1 MRSMRSVYALVKNN
15 LKIMIL
21 KKPAY
26 TILTVVFPLIIFLF
40 APKIID
46 QSITEINVGICDESK
61 SFSSNKLDEY
71 LSDIDMINLVEVNSE
86 DDLKQKFN
94 TRDIYLGIMIEKNIE
109 EKILKGDNSGVIL
122 YGIEGESLHEILD
135 KGLSIELSNMINLA
149 KVNDGDLEKYK
160 LSVERKEK
168 EKIEVS
174 YKDLNDVKKDHSVS
188 QSLIGFIIM
197 FAFYRAMS
205 GSGLISEDKEQNMYT
220 RILTTSVRPWQYYL
234 SNIISTTILL
244 SILFTISVIEINFVS
259 TIEIGVSNLML
270 IVILLI
276 LGIVSVSVGTF
287 CMTITNDRDL
297 SSIIS
302 NFVTISFLALGGCFV
317 PLSYLSGTINKISYF
332 TPIRWAMEA
341 INNAQQGADISVIV
355 MNLLVLSLFG
365 VVFFIISVYCIN
377 KRDKVD
383 NVR

>member
-1 MRSMRSVYALVKNN
+1 MRSVYALVKNN

-276 LGIVSVSVGTF
+276 LGTVSVSVGTF

-341 INNAQQGADISVIV
+341 INNAQQGADIGVIV

>member
-1 MRSMRSVYALVKNN
+1 MRSVYALVKNN

>member
-1 MRSMRSVYALVKNN
+1 MRSVYALVKNN

-26 TILTVVFPLIIFLF
+26 TILTVVFSLIIFLF

-341 INNAQQGADISVIV
+341 INNAQQGADIGVIV

-377 KRDKVD
+377 KRDKVE

>member
-1 MRSMRSVYALVKNN
+1 MRSVYALVKNN

-135 KGLSIELSNMINLA
+135 KGLSIELSNMINSA

-341 INNAQQGADISVIV
+341 INNAQQGADIGVIV

>member
-1 MRSMRSVYALVKNN
+1 MRSVYALVKNN

-46 QSITEINVGICDESK
+46 GSITEINVGIYDESK

-94 TRDIYLGIMIEKNIE
+94 TRDIYLGMMIDKNME
-109 EKILKGDNSGVIL
+109 EKVLRGDSSGVIL
-122 YGIEGESLHEILD
+122 YGIEGENLYEILD

-149 KVNDGDLEKYK
+149 KINNGDFKKYK
-160 LSVERKEK
+160 SSVERKEK
-168 EKIEVS
+168 EKIQVS
-174 YKDLNDVKKDHSVS
+174 YKDLNDVEGNHSVS
-188 QSLIGFIIM
+188 QTLIGFIIM

-205 GSGLISEDKEQNMYT
+205 GSGLIGEDKEQNMYT
-220 RILTTSVRPWQYYL
+220 RILTTSVKPWQYYL

-244 SILFTISVIEINFVS
+244 AILFSISVIEINLVS
-259 TIEIGVSNLML
+259 TIEIGVSNIML
-270 IVILLI
+270 ITILLI

-287 CMTITNDRDL
+287 CMNITNDRDL

-302 NFVTISFLALGGCFV
+302 NFITISFLALGGCFV
-317 PLSYLSGTINKISYF
+317 PLSYLSGIINKISYF

>member
-1 MRSMRSVYALVKNN
+1 MRSVYALVKNN

-26 TILTVVFPLIIFLF
+26 TILTVVFPMIIFLF

-46 QSITEINVGICDESK
+46 QSITEINVGIYDESK

-94 TRDIYLGIMIEKNIE
+94 TRDIYLGIMIEKNME
-109 EKILKGDNSGVIL
+109 EKVLKGDNSGVIL
-122 YGIEGESLHEILD
+122 YGIEGENLHEILD

-168 EKIEVS
+168 EKIQVS
-174 YKDLNDVKKDHSVS
+174 YKDLNDVEGNHSVS
-188 QSLIGFIIM
+188 QTLIGFIIM

-205 GSGLISEDKEQNMYT
+205 GSGLIGEDKEQNMYT
-220 RILTTSVRPWQYYL
+220 RILTTSVKPWQYYL

-244 SILFTISVIEINFVS
+244 AILFSISVIEINLVS
-259 TIEIGVSNLML
+259 TIEIGVSNIML
-270 IVILLI
+270 ITILLI

-302 NFVTISFLALGGCFV
+302 NFITISFLALGGCFV
-317 PLSYLSGTINKISYF
+317 PLSYLSGIINKISYF

-365 VVFFIISVYCIN
+365 VVFFIILVYCIN

>member
-1 MRSMRSVYALVKNN
+1 MRSVYALVKNN

-46 QSITEINVGICDESK
+46 GSITEINVGIYDESK

-71 LSDIDMINLVEVNSE
+71 LSDIDMINLVKVNSE

-94 TRDIYLGIMIEKNIE
+94 TRDIYLGIMIEKNME

-122 YGIEGESLHEILD
+122 YGIEGENIHEILD

-149 KVNDGDLEKYK
+149 KVNEGDFEKYK

-168 EKIEVS
+168 EKIQVS
-174 YKDLNDVKKDHSVS
+174 YKGLNDVKKNHSIS

-205 GSGLISEDKEQNMYT
+205 GSGLISEDKEQNM
-220 RILTTSVRPWQYYL
+220 
-234 SNIISTTILL
+234 
-244 SILFTISVIEINFVS
+244 
-259 TIEIGVSNLML
+259 
-270 IVILLI
+270 
-276 LGIVSVSVGTF
+276 
-287 CMTITNDRDL
+287 
-297 SSIIS
+297 
-302 NFVTISFLALGGCFV
+302 
-317 PLSYLSGTINKISYF
+317 
-332 TPIRWAMEA
+332 
-341 INNAQQGADISVIV
+341 
-355 MNLLVLSLFG
+355 
-365 VVFFIISVYCIN
+365 
-377 KRDKVD
+377 
-383 NVR
+383 

>member
-1 MRSMRSVYALVKNN
+1 MRSVYALVKNN

-46 QSITEINVGICDESK
+46 QSITEINVGIYDESK

-71 LSDIDMINLVEVNSE
+71 LSDIDMINLVKVNSE

-94 TRDIYLGIMIEKNIE
+94 TRDIYLGIMIEKNME
-109 EKILKGDNSGVIL
+109 EKVLKGDNSGVIL
-122 YGIEGESLHEILD
+122 YGIEGENLHEILD

-168 EKIEVS
+168 EKIQVS
-174 YKDLNDVKKDHSVS
+174 YKDLNDVKKSHSVS

-220 RILTTSVRPWQYYL
+220 RILTTSVKPWQYYL

-270 IVILLI
+270 ITILLI

>member
-1 MRSMRSVYALVKNN
+1 MRSVYALVKNN

-94 TRDIYLGIMIEKNIE
+94 TRDIYLGIMIDKNME
-109 EKILKGDNSGVIL
+109 EKVLRGDNSGVIL

-341 INNAQQGADISVIV
+341 INNAQQGADIGVIV

>member
-1 MRSMRSVYALVKNN
+1 MRSVYALVKNN

-46 QSITEINVGICDESK
+46 QSITEINVGIYDESK
-61 SFSSNKLDEY
+61 SFSSNKIDEY

-94 TRDIYLGIMIEKNIE
+94 TRDIYLGIMIDKNME

-122 YGIEGESLHEILD
+122 YGIEGENLHEILD

-220 RILTTSVRPWQYYL
+220 RILTTSVKPWQYYL

-270 IVILLI
+270 ITILLI

-302 NFVTISFLALGGCFV
+302 NFVTISFLALVGCFV

>member
-1 MRSMRSVYALVKNN
+1 MRSVYALVKNN

-26 TILTVVFPLIIFLF
+26 TILTVIFPLIIFLF

-46 QSITEINVGICDESK
+46 QSITEINVGIYDESK

-71 LSDIDMINLVEVNSE
+71 LSDIDMINLVEANSE

-94 TRDIYLGIMIEKNIE
+94 TRDIYLGIMIDKNME
-109 EKILKGDNSGVIL
+109 GKILNGDNSGVIL
-122 YGIEGESLHEILD
+122 YGIEGENLHEILD

-220 RILTTSVRPWQYYL
+220 RILTTSVKPWQYYL

-270 IVILLI
+270 ITILLI

-302 NFVTISFLALGGCFV
+302 NFITISFLALGGCFV

>member
-1 MRSMRSVYALVKNN
+1 MRSVYALVKNN

-26 TILTVVFPLIIFLF
+26 TILTVVFPMIIFLF

-46 QSITEINVGICDESK
+46 GSITEINVGIYDESK

-94 TRDIYLGIMIEKNIE
+94 TRDIYLGIMIDKNME
-109 EKILKGDNSGVIL
+109 EKVLRGDNSGVIL
-122 YGIEGESLHEILD
+122 YGIEGENLYEILD

-234 SNIISTTILL
+234 SNIISITILL
-244 SILFTISVIEINFVS
+244 AILFSISVIEINLIS
-259 TIEIGVSNLML
+259 TIEIGVSNIML
-270 IVILLI
+270 ITILLI

-302 NFVTISFLALGGCFV
+302 NFITISFLALGGCFV

-332 TPIRWAMEA
+332 THIRWAMEA
-341 INNAQQGADISVIV
+341 IINAQQGADISVIV

-365 VVFFIISVYCIN
+365 IVFFIISVYCIN

>member
-1 MRSMRSVYALVKNN
+1 MRSVYALVKNN

-71 LSDIDMINLVEVNSE
+71 LS
-86 DDLKQKFN
+86 DLKQKFN

-287 CMTITNDRDL
+287 CMTI
-297 SSIIS
+297 
-302 NFVTISFLALGGCFV
+302 
-317 PLSYLSGTINKISYF
+317 
-332 TPIRWAMEA
+332 PIRWAMEA
-341 INNAQQGADISVIV
+341 INNAQQGADIGVIV

>member
-1 MRSMRSVYALVKNN
+1 MRSVYALVKNN

-46 QSITEINVGICDESK
+46 QSITEINVGIYDESK
-61 SFSSNKLDEY
+61 SFSSNKIDEY

-94 TRDIYLGIMIEKNIE
+94 TRDIYLGIMIDKNME
-109 EKILKGDNSGVIL
+109 EKVLKGDNSGVIL
-122 YGIEGESLHEILD
+122 YGIEGENLHEILD

-220 RILTTSVRPWQYYL
+220 RILTTSVKPWQYYL

>member
-1 MRSMRSVYALVKNN
+1 MRSVYALVKNN

-21 KKPAY
+21 KKPVY

-46 QSITEINVGICDESK
+46 GSITEINVGIYDESK

-94 TRDIYLGIMIEKNIE
+94 TRDIYLGMMIDKNME
-109 EKILKGDNSGVIL
+109 EKVLRGDSSGVIL
-122 YGIEGESLHEILD
+122 YGIEGENLYEILD

-149 KVNDGDLEKYK
+149 KINNGDFKKYK
-160 LSVERKEK
+160 SSVERKEK
-168 EKIEVS
+168 EKIQVS
-174 YKDLNDVKKDHSVS
+174 YKDLNDVEGNHSVS
-188 QSLIGFIIM
+188 QTLIGFIIM

-205 GSGLISEDKEQNMYT
+205 GSGLIGEDKEQNMYT
-220 RILTTSVRPWQYYL
+220 RILTTSVKPWQYYL

-244 SILFTISVIEINFVS
+244 AILFSISVIEINLVS
-259 TIEIGVSNLML
+259 TIEIGVSNIML
-270 IVILLI
+270 ITILLI

-302 NFVTISFLALGGCFV
+302 NFITISFLALGGCFV

>member
-1 MRSMRSVYALVKNN
+1 MRSVYALVKNN

-46 QSITEINVGICDESK
+46 QSITEINVGIYDESK

-94 TRDIYLGIMIEKNIE
+94 TRDIYLGIIIEKNM
-109 EKILKGDNSGVIL
+109 EKKVLKGDNSGVIL
-122 YGIEGESLHEILD
+122 YGIEGENLHEILD

-168 EKIEVS
+168 EKIQVS
-174 YKDLNDVKKDHSVS
+174 YKDLNDVKKSHSVS

-220 RILTTSVRPWQYYL
+220 RILTTSVKPWQYYL

-270 IVILLI
+270 ITILLI

-317 PLSYLSGTINKISYF
+317 PLSYLSVTINKISYF

>member
-1 MRSMRSVYALVKNN
+1 MRSVYALVKNN

-26 TILTVVFPLIIFLF
+26 TILTVVFPMIIFLF

-46 QSITEINVGICDESK
+46 GSITEINVGIYDESK

-94 TRDIYLGIMIEKNIE
+94 TRDIYLGIMIDKNME
-109 EKILKGDNSGVIL
+109 EKVLRGDNSGVIL
-122 YGIEGESLHEILD
+122 YGIEGENLYEILD

-149 KVNDGDLEKYK
+149 KINNGDFEKYK
-160 LSVERKEK
+160 SSVERKEK
-168 EKIEVS
+168 EKIQVS
-174 YKDLNDVKKDHSVS
+174 YKDLNDVEGNHSVS
-188 QSLIGFIIM
+188 QTLIGFIIM

-205 GSGLISEDKEQNMYT
+205 GSGLIGEDKEQNMYT
-220 RILTTSVRPWQYYL
+220 RILTTSVKPWQYYL

-244 SILFTISVIEINFVS
+244 AILFSISVIEINLIS
-259 TIEIGVSNLML
+259 TIEIGVSNIML
-270 IVILLI
+270 ITILLI

-302 NFVTISFLALGGCFV
+302 NFITISFLALGGCFV

>member
-1 MRSMRSVYALVKNN
+1 MRSVYALVKNN

-46 QSITEINVGICDESK
+46 GSITEINVGIYDESK

-71 LSDIDMINLVEVNSE
+71 LSDIDMINLVKVNSE

-94 TRDIYLGIMIEKNIE
+94 TRDIYLGIMIEKNME

-122 YGIEGESLHEILD
+122 YGIEGENIHEILD

-149 KVNDGDLEKYK
+149 KVNEGDFEKYK

-168 EKIEVS
+168 EKIQVS
-174 YKDLNDVKKDHSVS
+174 YKGLNDVKKNHSIS

-220 RILTTSVRPWQYYL
+220 RILTTSVKPWQYYL

-244 SILFTISVIEINFVS
+244 SILFSISVIEINFVS

-276 LGIVSVSVGTF
+276 LGIVAVSVGTF

-365 VVFFIISVYCIN
+365 MVFFVISVYCIN

>member
-1 MRSMRSVYALVKNN
+1 MRSVYALVKNN

-46 QSITEINVGICDESK
+46 GSITEINVGIYDESK

-94 TRDIYLGIMIEKNIE
+94 TRDIYLGMMIDKNME
-109 EKILKGDNSGVIL
+109 EKVLRGDSSGVIL
-122 YGIEGESLHEILD
+122 YGIEGENLYEILD

-149 KVNDGDLEKYK
+149 KINNGDFKKYK
-160 LSVERKEK
+160 SSVERKEK
-168 EKIEVS
+168 EKIQVS
-174 YKDLNDVKKDHSVS
+174 YKDLNDVEGNHSVS
-188 QSLIGFIIM
+188 QTLIGFIIM

-205 GSGLISEDKEQNMYT
+205 GSGLIGEDKEQNMYT
-220 RILTTSVRPWQYYL
+220 RILTTSVKPWQYYL

-244 SILFTISVIEINFVS
+244 AILFSISVIEINLVS
-259 TIEIGVSNLML
+259 TIEIGVSNIML
-270 IVILLI
+270 ITILLI

-302 NFVTISFLALGGCFV
+302 NFITISFLALGGCFV
-317 PLSYLSGTINKISYF
+317 PLSYLSGIINKISYF

>member
-1 MRSMRSVYALVKNN
+1 MRSVYALVKNN

-46 QSITEINVGICDESK
+46 QSITEINVGIYDESK
-61 SFSSNKLDEY
+61 SFSSNKIDEY

-94 TRDIYLGIMIEKNIE
+94 TRDIYLGIMIDKNME

-122 YGIEGESLHEILD
+122 YGIEGENLHEILD

-220 RILTTSVRPWQYYL
+220 RILTTSVKPWQYYL

-270 IVILLI
+270 ITILLI

>member
-1 MRSMRSVYALVKNN
+1 MRSVYALVKNN

-26 TILTVVFPLIIFLF
+26 TILTVVFPMIIFLF

-46 QSITEINVGICDESK
+46 QSITEINVGIYDESK

-94 TRDIYLGIMIEKNIE
+94 TRDIYLGIMIEKNME
-109 EKILKGDNSGVIL
+109 EKVLKGDNSGVIL

-168 EKIEVS
+168 EKIQVS
-174 YKDLNDVKKDHSVS
+174 YKDLNDVEGNHSVS
-188 QSLIGFIIM
+188 QTLIGFIIM

-205 GSGLISEDKEQNMYT
+205 GSGLIGEDKEQNMYT
-220 RILTTSVRPWQYYL
+220 RILTTSVKPWQYYL

-244 SILFTISVIEINFVS
+244 AILFSISVIEINLVS
-259 TIEIGVSNLML
+259 TIEIGVSNIML
-270 IVILLI
+270 ITILLI

-302 NFVTISFLALGGCFV
+302 NFITISFLALGGCFV
-317 PLSYLSGTINKISYF
+317 PLSYLSGIINKISYF

>member
-1 MRSMRSVYALVKNN
+1 MRSVYALVKNN

-21 KKPAY
+21 KKPVY

-46 QSITEINVGICDESK
+46 GSITEINVGIYDESK

-94 TRDIYLGIMIEKNIE
+94 TRDIYLGMMIDKNME
-109 EKILKGDNSGVIL
+109 EKVLRGDSSGVIL
-122 YGIEGESLHEILD
+122 YGIEGENLYEILD

-149 KVNDGDLEKYK
+149 KINNGDFKKYK
-160 LSVERKEK
+160 SSVERKEK
-168 EKIEVS
+168 EKIQVS
-174 YKDLNDVKKDHSVS
+174 YKDLNDVEGNHSVS
-188 QSLIGFIIM
+188 QTLIGFIIM

-205 GSGLISEDKEQNMYT
+205 GSGLIGEDKEQNMYT
-220 RILTTSVRPWQYYL
+220 RILTTSVKPWQYYL
-234 SNIISTTILL
+234 SNIIRTTILL
-244 SILFTISVIEINFVS
+244 AILFSISVIEINLVS
-259 TIEIGVSNLML
+259 TIEIGVSNIML
-270 IVILLI
+270 ITILLI

-302 NFVTISFLALGGCFV
+302 NFITISFLALGGCFV
-317 PLSYLSGTINKISYF
+317 PLSYLSGIINKISYF

>member
-1 MRSMRSVYALVKNN
+1 MRSVYALVKNN

-21 KKPAY
+21 KKPVY

-46 QSITEINVGICDESK
+46 GSITEINVGIYDESK

-94 TRDIYLGIMIEKNIE
+94 TRDIYLGMMIDKNME
-109 EKILKGDNSGVIL
+109 EKVLRGDSSGVIL
-122 YGIEGESLHEILD
+122 YGIEGENLYEILD

-149 KVNDGDLEKYK
+149 KINNGDFKKYK
-160 LSVERKEK
+160 SSVERKEK
-168 EKIEVS
+168 EKIQVS
-174 YKDLNDVKKDHSVS
+174 YKDLNDVEGNHSVS
-188 QSLIGFIIM
+188 QTLIGFIIM

-205 GSGLISEDKEQNMYT
+205 GSGLIGEDKEQNMYT
-220 RILTTSVRPWQYYL
+220 RILTTSVKPWQYYL

-259 TIEIGVSNLML
+259 TIEIGVSNIML
-270 IVILLI
+270 ITILLI

-302 NFVTISFLALGGCFV
+302 NFITISFLALGGCFV
-317 PLSYLSGTINKISYF
+317 PLSYLSGIINKISYF

>member
-1 MRSMRSVYALVKNN
+1 MRSVYALVKNN

-46 QSITEINVGICDESK
+46 QSITEINVGIYDESK

-71 LSDIDMINLVEVNSE
+71 LSHIDMINLVEVNSE

-94 TRDIYLGIMIEKNIE
+94 TRDIYLGIMIEKNME
-109 EKILKGDNSGVIL
+109 EKVLKGDNSGVIL

-220 RILTTSVRPWQYYL
+220 RILTTSVKPWQYYL

-341 INNAQQGADISVIV
+341 INNAQQGADIGVIV

>member
-1 MRSMRSVYALVKNN
+1 MRSVYALVKNN

-377 KRDKVD
+377 KCDKVD

>member
-1 MRSMRSVYALVKNN
+1 MRSVYALVKNN

-94 TRDIYLGIMIEKNIE
+94 TRDIYLGIIIEKNIE

-341 INNAQQGADISVIV
+341 INNAQQGADIGVIV

>member
-1 MRSMRSVYALVKNN
+1 MRSVYALVKNN

-234 SNIISTTILL
+234 SNIISITILL
-244 SILFTISVIEINFVS
+244 AILFSISVIEINLIS
-259 TIEIGVSNLML
+259 TIEIGVSNIML
-270 IVILLI
+270 ITILLI

-302 NFVTISFLALGGCFV
+302 NFITISFLALGGCFV

-341 INNAQQGADISVIV
+341 INNAQQGADIGVIV

>member
-1 MRSMRSVYALVKNN
+1 MSGLSPQFDFN

-341 INNAQQGADISVIV
+341 INNAQQGADIGVIV

>member
-1 MRSMRSVYALVKNN
+1 MRSVYALVKNN

-46 QSITEINVGICDESK
+46 QSITEINVGIYDESK
-61 SFSSNKLDEY
+61 SFSSNKIDEY

-94 TRDIYLGIMIEKNIE
+94 TRDIYLGIMIDKNME

-122 YGIEGESLHEILD
+122 YGIEGENLYEILD

-270 IVILLI
+270 ITILLI

>member
-1 MRSMRSVYALVKNN
+1 MRSVYALVKNN

-21 KKPAY
+21 KKPVY

-46 QSITEINVGICDESK
+46 GSITEINVGIYDESK

-94 TRDIYLGIMIEKNIE
+94 TRDIYLGMMIDKNME
-109 EKILKGDNSGVIL
+109 EKVLRGDNSGVIL
-122 YGIEGESLHEILD
+122 YGIEGENLYEILD

-149 KVNDGDLEKYK
+149 KINNGDFEKYK
-160 LSVERKEK
+160 SSVERKEK
-168 EKIEVS
+168 EKIQVS
-174 YKDLNDVKKDHSVS
+174 YKDLNDVEVNHSVS
-188 QSLIGFIIM
+188 QTLIGFIIM

-205 GSGLISEDKEQNMYT
+205 GSGLIGEDKEQNMYT
-220 RILTTSVRPWQYYL
+220 RILTTGVKPWQYYL
-234 SNIISTTILL
+234 SNIISITILL
-244 SILFTISVIEINFVS
+244 AILFSISVIEINLIS
-259 TIEIGVSNLML
+259 TIEIGVSNIML
-270 IVILLI
+270 ITILLI

-302 NFVTISFLALGGCFV
+302 NFITISFLALGGCFV

-365 VVFFIISVYCIN
+365 MVFFIISVYCIN

>member
-1 MRSMRSVYALVKNN
+1 MRSVYALVKNN

-287 CMTITNDRDL
+287 YMTITNDRDL

-341 INNAQQGADISVIV
+341 INNAQQGADIGVIV

>member
-1 MRSMRSVYALVKNN
+1 MRSVYALVKNN

-46 QSITEINVGICDESK
+46 QSITEINVGIYDESK

-94 TRDIYLGIMIEKNIE
+94 TRDIYLGIMIEKNME
-109 EKILKGDNSGVIL
+109 EKVLKGDNSGVIL
-122 YGIEGESLHEILD
+122 YGIEGENLHEILD

-168 EKIEVS
+168 EKIQVS
-174 YKDLNDVKKDHSVS
+174 YKDLNDVKKSHSVS

-220 RILTTSVRPWQYYL
+220 RILTTSVKPWQYYL

-270 IVILLI
+270 ITILLI

>member
-1 MRSMRSVYALVKNN
+1 MSGKAFKDLVKNN

-341 INNAQQGADISVIV
+341 INNAQQGADIGVIV

>member
-341 INNAQQGADISVIV
+341 INNAQQGADIGVIV

>member
-1 MRSMRSVYALVKNN
+1 MRSVYALVKNN

-302 NFVTISFLALGGCFV
+302 NFITISFLGLGGCFV

-341 INNAQQGADISVIV
+341 INNAQQGADIGVIV

>member
-1 MRSMRSVYALVKNN
+1 MRSVYALVKNN

-220 RILTTSVRPWQYYL
+220 RILTTGVKPWQYYL
-234 SNIISTTILL
+234 SNIISITILL
-244 SILFTISVIEINFVS
+244 AILFSISVIEINLIS
-259 TIEIGVSNLML
+259 TIEIGVSNIML
-270 IVILLI
+270 ITILLI

-302 NFVTISFLALGGCFV
+302 NFITISFLALGGCFV

-365 VVFFIISVYCIN
+365 MVFFIISVYCIN

>member
-1 MRSMRSVYALVKNN
+1 MRSVYALVKNN

-26 TILTVVFPLIIFLF
+26 TILTVVFPMIIFLF

-46 QSITEINVGICDESK
+46 QSITEINVGIYDESK

-94 TRDIYLGIMIEKNIE
+94 TRDIYLGIMIEKNME
-109 EKILKGDNSGVIL
+109 EKVLKGDNSGVIL
-122 YGIEGESLHEILD
+122 YGIEGENLHEILD

-168 EKIEVS
+168 EKIQVS
-174 YKDLNDVKKDHSVS
+174 YKDLNDVEGNHSVS
-188 QSLIGFIIM
+188 QTLIGFIIM

-205 GSGLISEDKEQNMYT
+205 GSGLIGEDKEQNMYT
-220 RILTTSVRPWQYYL
+220 RILTTSVKPWQYYL

-244 SILFTISVIEINFVS
+244 AILFSISVIEINLVS
-259 TIEIGVSNLML
+259 TIEIGVSNIML
-270 IVILLI
+270 ITILLI

-302 NFVTISFLALGGCFV
+302 NFITISFLALGGCFV
-317 PLSYLSGTINKISYF
+317 PLSYLSGIITKISYF

>member
-1 MRSMRSVYALVKNN
+1 MRSVYALVKNN

-94 TRDIYLGIMIEKNIE
+94 TRDIYLGMMIDKNME
-109 EKILKGDNSGVIL
+109 EKVLRGDSSGVIL
-122 YGIEGESLHEILD
+122 YGIEGENLYEILD

-149 KVNDGDLEKYK
+149 KINNGDFKKYK
-160 LSVERKEK
+160 SSVERKEK
-168 EKIEVS
+168 EKIQVS
-174 YKDLNDVKKDHSVS
+174 YKDLNDVEGNHSVS
-188 QSLIGFIIM
+188 QTLIGFIIM

-205 GSGLISEDKEQNMYT
+205 GSGLIGEDKEQNMYT
-220 RILTTSVRPWQYYL
+220 RILTTSVKPWQYYL

-244 SILFTISVIEINFVS
+244 AILFSISVIEINLVS
-259 TIEIGVSNLML
+259 TIEIGVSNIML
-270 IVILLI
+270 ITILLI

-302 NFVTISFLALGGCFV
+302 NFITISFLALGGCFV
-317 PLSYLSGTINKISYF
+317 PLSYLSGIINKISYF